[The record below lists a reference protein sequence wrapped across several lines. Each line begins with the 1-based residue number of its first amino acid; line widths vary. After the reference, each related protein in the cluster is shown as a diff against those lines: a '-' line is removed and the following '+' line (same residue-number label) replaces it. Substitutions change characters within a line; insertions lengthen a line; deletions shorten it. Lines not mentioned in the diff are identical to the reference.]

1 MNVEKADEVISQL
14 VSAIGVL
21 QQGKG
26 MGIRVLATTSA
37 IEDLRQSNHPEAEAV
52 IANLVPIGVVPES
65 IRQYF

>member
-21 QQGKG
+21 QQGRG

-37 IEDLRQSNHPEAEAV
+37 IEDLRRSNHPEAEAV
-52 IANLVPIGVVPES
+52 IANLVPIGAVPES